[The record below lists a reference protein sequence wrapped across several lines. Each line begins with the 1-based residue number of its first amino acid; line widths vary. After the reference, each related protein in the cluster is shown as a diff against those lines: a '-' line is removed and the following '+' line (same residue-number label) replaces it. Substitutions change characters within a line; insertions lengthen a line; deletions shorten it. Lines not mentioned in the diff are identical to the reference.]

1 MTTMGKAGTGLV
13 RPPTPM
19 RVAQKER
26 TRRRLRDAATE
37 LFTAKGYAAT
47 TIDDI
52 TSAIGASRATF
63 YLHYDGK
70 ARIVREVYE
79 DVLMPET
86 LDYYGRLDALG
97 VPTEAGLRVWLDEA
111 IGFFER
117 HRAILAFAEEAQSV
131 EQGLEELSAPR
142 LLDRCAAAMP
152 RYLSRH
158 AEGRERQ
165 QAQLHLELLIVQLS
179 SFARLWVDG
188 RWPVER
194 DLILDVLLDLWSH
207 GLTA

>member
-1 MTTMGKAGTGLV
+1 
-13 RPPTPM
+13 
-19 RVAQKER
+19 
-26 TRRRLRDAATE
+26 
-37 LFTAKGYAAT
+37 
-47 TIDDI
+47 
-52 TSAIGASRATF
+52 
-63 YLHYDGK
+63 
-70 ARIVREVYE
+70 
-79 DVLMPET
+79 
-86 LDYYGRLDALG
+86 
-97 VPTEAGLRVWLDEA
+97 
-111 IGFFER
+111 
-117 HRAILAFAEEAQSV
+117 
-131 EQGLEELSAPR
+131 
-142 LLDRCAAAMP
+142 MP

>member
-1 MTTMGKAGTGLV
+1 MTKTGEAGTGIA

-26 TRRRLRDAATE
+26 TRQRLREAATE
-37 LFTAKGYAAT
+37 LFTLKGYAAT

>member
-1 MTTMGKAGTGLV
+1 MTTTGEAGSGLA

-37 LFTAKGYAAT
+37 LFTSKGYAAT

-79 DVLMPET
+79 EVIMPET
-86 LDYYGRLDALG
+86 LDFYQRLDALG
-97 VPTEAGLRVWLDEA
+97 YPDEASLRGWLDEA

-117 HRAILAFAEEAQSV
+117 HRRVLAVAEEAHSV
-131 EQGLEELSAPR
+131 EPSLAELSAPR

-152 RYLSRH
+152 RFLARH
-158 AEGRERQ
+158 APGRDRQ
-165 QAQLHLELLIVQLS
+165 RAQLRLELLIIQLS
-179 SFARLWVDG
+179 SFARLWVEG
-188 RWPVER
+188 RWPVDR
-194 DLILDVLLDLWSH
+194 DLMLDVLLDLWSA
-207 GLTA
+207 GLKD